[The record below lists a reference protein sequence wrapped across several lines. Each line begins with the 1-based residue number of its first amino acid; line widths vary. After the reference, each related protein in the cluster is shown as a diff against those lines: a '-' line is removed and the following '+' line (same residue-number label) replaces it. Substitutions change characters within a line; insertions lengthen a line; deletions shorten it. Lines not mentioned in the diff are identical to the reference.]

1 MLTPTQ
7 YRSEPS
13 IPEGLL
19 IDLRNSVLVE
29 NDIPISPPISPPATT
44 AGLAGDDLLLSWD
57 TEPEGPHVRPN
68 DAVESARVRSPAA
81 VSSLETPTPLRSSTQ
96 SAPPVSSPPLP
107 HDLTDLD
114 ILLSRVND
122 ESAASGSDYDTLLMI
137 SQFLGPASPTSVE
150 QSRQGTPRIPEPP
163 AQPRSAPPMTHLV
176 KEQRRRVTKDG
187 RVKLKLMLEGISVD
201 KCGICFTQFK
211 KGDEAS
217 MGSPACQHPFHGKCL
232 GNWYRNSRTC
242 PHCRQP
248 SS

>member
-1 MLTPTQ
+1 MMLVPFTPAVLSPADRPTQ
-7 YRSEPS
+7 
-13 IPEGLL
+13 
-19 IDLRNSVLVE
+19 
-29 NDIPISPPISPPATT
+29 
-44 AGLAGDDLLLSWD
+44 
-57 TEPEGPHVRPN
+57 
-68 DAVESARVRSPAA
+68 
-81 VSSLETPTPLRSSTQ
+81 
-96 SAPPVSSPPLP
+96 
-107 HDLTDLD
+107 
-114 ILLSRVND
+114 
-122 ESAASGSDYDTLLMI
+122 TLLMI

-163 AQPRSAPPMTHLV
+163 AQPRSAPPMVNRNSSSSTAPKVKTHLV